1 MSKYYSVAPNVVPDF
16 VAGVL
21 DMMDMLEDIIP
32 FTIEG
37 INYQLRDVALP
48 DDERK
53 ELIDLVDRLELVKE
67 ELEDRNH
74 G

>member
-1 MSKYYSVAPNVVPDF
+1 
-16 VAGVL
+16 
-21 DMMDMLEDIIP
+21 MMDMLEDIIP